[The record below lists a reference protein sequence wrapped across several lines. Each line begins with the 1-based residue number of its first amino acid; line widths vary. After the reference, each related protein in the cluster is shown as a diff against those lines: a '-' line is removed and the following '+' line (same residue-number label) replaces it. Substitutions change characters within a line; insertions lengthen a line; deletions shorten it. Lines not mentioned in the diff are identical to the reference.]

1 MLIHQRKLLKKT
13 TKTISKF
20 VSVLANETVCV
31 LLRAAVYVYFRRGDL
46 AACERGHNECVCV
59 CLIMGDITV
68 MRYQDVWTL
77 IAPHLCLTSPVIEEC
92 VGVGVMSVRFV
103 TTELR
108 LPVFPLVRSVM

>member
-1 MLIHQRKLLKKT
+1 MCISGGEIWQRVNVD
-13 TKTISKF
+13 IMN
-20 VSVLANETVCV
+20 V
-31 LLRAAVYVYFRRGDL
+31 
-46 AACERGHNECVCV
+46 CVCV

-103 TTELR
+103 TTEFR